1 MRGDGP
7 RGPLAGIRVV
17 EPAGIGPCPFAGMIL
32 AEMGAD
38 VVRVDRPARGVLDA
52 AEPAADLLGR
62 GKRSIV
68 LDLKRPEAVAAL
80 LDLCD
85 TADVL
90 LEGFRPGWPSASASG
105 RTGCT
110 PATPASSTAG

>member
-52 AEPAADLLGR
+52 AEPPPTCWAG
-62 GKRSIV
+62 
-68 LDLKRPEAVAAL
+68 
-80 LDLCD
+80 
-85 TADVL
+85 
-90 LEGFRPGWPSASASG
+90 ASG
-105 RTGCT
+105 RSC
-110 PATPASSTAG
+110 SI

>member
-1 MRGDGP
+1 M
-7 RGPLAGIRVV
+7 AGVRVV
-17 EPAGIGPCPFAGMIL
+17 ELAGIGPCPFAGMIL

-38 VVRVDRPARGVLDA
+38 VLRADRPFRGVMDVLD
-52 AEPAADLLGR
+52 PAADLLGR

-90 LEGFRPGWPSASASG
+90 LEGFRPGVSA
-105 RTGCT
+105 RR
-110 PATPASSTAG
+110 